1 MMDDVLLAGVRQLAA
16 KPADRAIVGTQQSAQ
31 AYGFMLRKDDPPFNA
46 LVDGVLVPLMKRG
59 EIGEI
64 VGRTTSDSRS
74 RCRRTDSL
82 ATSR

>member
-1 MMDDVLLAGVRQLAA
+1 MMDDVPLAGVRQLAA
-16 KPADRAIVGTQQSAQ
+16 KPADRAVVGTQQSAQ

-46 LVDGVLVPLMKRG
+46 LVDGVLVQLMKR
-59 EIGEI
+59 GEI

-74 RCRRTDSL
+74 RCRRTGSR

>member
-1 MMDDVLLAGVRQLAA
+1 MMDDVLRAGVRQLAA
-16 KPADRAIVGTQQSAQ
+16 KPADRAIVGMQQSAQ
-31 AYGFMLRKDDPPFNA
+31 AYGFMLHKDDPLFNA
-46 LVDGVLVPLMKRG
+46 LVDGVLVQLMKRG

-74 RCRRTDSL
+74 RCRRTSSR

>member
-31 AYGFMLRKDDPPFNA
+31 AYGFMLHKDDPLFNA
-46 LVDGVLVPLMKRG
+46 LVDGVLVQLMKRG

-64 VGRTTSDSRS
+64 VGRTTSGSRS
-74 RCRRTDSL
+74 RCRRTGSR

>member
-1 MMDDVLLAGVRQLAA
+1 MMDDVPLAGVRQLAA

-46 LVDGVLVPLMKRG
+46 LVDGVLVQLMKR
-59 EIGEI
+59 GEI
-64 VGRTTSDSRS
+64 VGRTTSGSRS
-74 RCRRTDSL
+74 RCRRTGSR

>member
-1 MMDDVLLAGVRQLAA
+1 MMDDVPLAGVRQLAA

-31 AYGFMLRKDDPPFNA
+31 AYGLMLRKDDPPFNA
-46 LVDGVLVPLMKRG
+46 LVDGVLVQLMKRG

-64 VGRTTSDSRS
+64 VGRTTSDSRC
-74 RCRRTDSL
+74 RCRRTGSR

>member
-46 LVDGVLVPLMKRG
+46 LVDGVLVQLMKRG
-59 EIGEI
+59 EI
-64 VGRTTSDSRS
+64 VDRTTSDSRC
-74 RCRRTDSL
+74 RCRRTGSR